1 VGFDPT
7 ISAGELPQNYALD
20 HAATG
25 NGIGT
30 SVRKLIF
37 IITAVFMSG
46 VKEVLECPKTDCSNT
61 DDPSL
66 RFSGGRWVMWCCRN
80 KSDLDKDFR

>member
-1 VGFDPT
+1 MV
-7 ISAGELPQNYALD
+7 A
-20 HAATG
+20 
-25 NGIGT
+25 

-46 VKEVLECPKTDCSNT
+46 VKEMSECPKTDSNNT
-61 DDPSL
+61 DDLSVCFL
-66 RFSGGRWVMWCCRN
+66 RGRNVMWSCRN